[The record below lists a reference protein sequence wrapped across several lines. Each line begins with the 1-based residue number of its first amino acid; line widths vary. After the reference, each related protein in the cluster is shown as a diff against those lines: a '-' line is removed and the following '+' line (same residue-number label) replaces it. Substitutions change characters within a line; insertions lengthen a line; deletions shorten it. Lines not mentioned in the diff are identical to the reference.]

1 MEAVKILECSR
12 EGLSGVR
19 GRGTFRWWRRELER
33 PSPAEACCGLARKTP
48 FYNRCGAGKRAV
60 AGRESEAAV
69 VPLDPQDN
77 TTCGEGRAAASFA
90 RKWKGPDR

>member
-19 GRGTFRWWRRELER
+19 GRGTLRWWRRELGR
-33 PSPAEACCGLARKTP
+33 PSPAEACCGKAWKALSYNWCGARKW
-48 FYNRCGAGKRAV
+48 AA

-69 VPLDPQDN
+69 VPLDPQDS
-77 TTCGEGRAAASFA
+77 TTCG
-90 RKWKGPDR
+90 

>member
-33 PSPAEACCGLARKTP
+33 PSPAGACCGLARED
-48 FYNRCGAGKRAV
+48 AV
-60 AGRESEAAV
+60 
-69 VPLDPQDN
+69 L
-77 TTCGEGRAAASFA
+77 
-90 RKWKGPDR
+90 

>member
-1 MEAVKILECSR
+1 MEAVKILESSR

-48 FYNRCGAGKRAV
+48 FYNRCGAGKWAA

-69 VPLDPQDN
+69 VPLGPRDN

-90 RKWKGPDR
+90 RK

>member
-1 MEAVKILECSR
+1 MEAAKILECSR

-33 PSPAEACCGLARKTP
+33 PSPAGACCGLAWKTP
-48 FYNRCGAGKRAV
+48 FYNRCGTGKWAV

-69 VPLDPQDN
+69 VPLDPQDS
-77 TTCGEGRAAASFA
+77 TTCGEGRAAASFT
-90 RKWKGPDR
+90 RKLGAADW

>member
-33 PSPAEACCGLARKTP
+33 PSPAEACCGQARKTP
-48 FYNRCGAGKRAV
+48 FYNRCGAGKWAA

-69 VPLDPQDN
+69 VLVEPQDN
-77 TTCGEGRAAASFA
+77 TTCGEGRAAASFM

>member
-33 PSPAEACCGLARKTP
+33 PSPAGACCGLARKTP
-48 FYNRCGAGKRAV
+48 FYNRCGAGKWAV
-60 AGRESEAAV
+60 AGRESEAAAV
-69 VPLDPQDN
+69 LVEPQGN
-77 TTCGEGRAAASFA
+77 TTCGEGRAAASFTRELGA
-90 RKWKGPDR
+90 ADW